1 VRDPQAVA
9 DVLAGA
15 WPEVMGEPPQG
26 GGAIVWANS
35 APWPRDPARSHA
47 APYYGLYEGLPP
59 ILWTARH
66 PVVTGWAPDAT
77 PTGLTGLRR
86 LAERPPWARRP
97 SVVLPDPASAP
108 TPQLATYHAATAA
121 LTCRDA
127 AAHVG
132 DALRQSRN
140 ESAAYLQYAESMDS
154 LIDDLTTSAW
164 FNEVRHASKPRS
176 PAIDR
181 RPIAGYRNIPITLD

>member
-1 VRDPQAVA
+1 VRDPQAVS
-9 DVLAGA
+9 DVLAAA
-15 WPEVMGEPPQG
+15 WPEVMGEPPE
-26 GGAIVWANS
+26 GGARIIWTYS
-35 APWPRDPARSHA
+35 APWPQAPATSAA
-47 APYYGLYEGLPP
+47 APYFRLYEGLAPM
-59 ILWTARH
+59 LWVSREPT
-66 PVVTGWAPDAT
+66 VSGWAPDAH

-108 TPQLATYHAATAA
+108 TDQLATYWAATAA
-121 LTCRDA
+121 LTCRDV
-127 AAHVG
+127 AAHPIG
-132 DALRQSRN
+132 DSRQSRS
-140 ESAAYLQYAESMDS
+140 EAAAYLQYAESMDS

-164 FNEVRHASKPRS
+164 FTEVRHASKPRS